1 MYLYFALYLLGSAAS
16 RVAVTV
22 AQQRVACDFCCYRG
36 AGPREIKYFLSD
48 ILITDRAQ
56 QWLSPHLGKQKTWT
70 RDVSS
75 VRLIDNVEHL
85 RHFTIVKLESWTNN
99 ENENFIIAQMNQRT
113 NSTHNKSKDF
123 KRKYLTIYFAIC
135 IISISIFPQSSW
147 KPEAYWS
154 ITSETRQIRILGRPN
169 INANLHASIFTCFC
183 FLRPKQILIL
193 YFQKHSMTMLIAR
206 VHNWARRCPNLKTV
220 SSLLL
225 RAKTLRAFKEMVT
238 NDYHLLVQLPYPTHY
253 YFKTTLFA
261 QKQCYSQWSCS
272 QTCYI

>member
-22 AQQRVACDFCCYRG
+22 AQQRVACDFCCCYRG

-99 ENENFIIAQMNQRT
+99 ENQNFIIAQMNQRT
-113 NSTHNKSKDF
+113 NATHNKSKDS
-123 KRKYLTIYFAIC
+123 KRNHLTIYFAIC

-169 INANLHASIFTCFC
+169 INANLHASIFT
-183 FLRPKQILIL
+183 FLEAKANTYLVLPKA
-193 YFQKHSMTMLIAR
+193 FHDNVNSK
-206 VHNWARRCPNLKTV
+206 
-220 SSLLL
+220 SS
-225 RAKTLRAFKEMVT
+225 
-238 NDYHLLVQLPYPTHY
+238 
-253 YFKTTLFA
+253 
-261 QKQCYSQWSCS
+261 
-272 QTCYI
+272 